1 MTGAADKLMTLAD
14 AAALVNDG
22 DTVVAGGCCYSRTPW
37 AMLLELLRAQ
47 RRGLTL
53 GRNLMC
59 YESELFLA
67 TGAATKLVSS
77 WVGIGLRWGIP
88 KVFREYVE
96 RDPSVYEEWSH
107 LSFGLRLMA
116 ASMGMPFLPTASL
129 LGSDLLQR
137 LPAQEM
143 RCPFTDELLV
153 AVPAL
158 VPDVALI
165 HVHTVDAAGNAQIEG
180 PAYMDVELARAA
192 KTVIVTAEEVVPAEA
207 IVRHNDRTQIPG
219 FVVDAVV
226 EVPFGSYPHECHGR
240 YEADFAHFDA
250 YAEQVAA
257 DGVAGVEAY
266 LAEVRRAARELRRL
280 PGHGRGLGAARAAPP
295 RAGAG
300 GGMSAPNGAATAEP
314 TPVELMTIAGSR
326 LLRDGRVVF
335 AGVGVAAGGQRAGQ
349 APARARRSRS
359 CSRAAR
365 SGRGCCPGRLPVST
379 NEMRAAHDAFMLTSI
394 NELFLYGQR
403 GCYDYGFI
411 GAGQLDQ
418 YGNVNTSYIGD
429 PDHPKVRLPGS
440 GGANDIV
447 SSCRE
452 VMIMTRHEQRR
463 FVERVDF
470 ITSPGYLSGPES
482 RRAAGLV
489 RNRPVAVITDL
500 ALLGFD
506 EATGRLRLDALQPG
520 VTEADVHANTGFELL
535 VSDTVAELAAPT
547 EQELAELR
555 WLRDGEQSNTA
566 TRREVTSA
574 P

>member
-1 MTGAADKLMTLAD
+1 MTGANDKLMTLAD
-14 AAALVNDG
+14 AAALVSDG

-67 TGAATKLVSS
+67 TGAATKLISS

-129 LGSDLLQR
+129 LGSDLLER

-143 RCPFTDELLV
+143 RCPFTDQLLV

-165 HVHTVDAAGNAQIEG
+165 HVHSVDAAGNAQIEG

-192 KTVIVTAEEVVPAEA
+192 KTVIVTAEEVVPAET

-219 FVVDAVV
+219 FVVDAVI

-250 YAEQVAA
+250 YSEQVVA

-266 LAEVRRAARELRRL
+266 LAEVVERAGSFAGFLDTVGASALLEQRRRAREL
-280 PGHGRGLGAARAAPP
+280 
-295 RAGAG
+295 
-300 GGMSAPNGAATAEP
+300 
-314 TPVELMTIAGSR
+314 V
-326 LLRDGRVVF
+326 
-335 AGVGVAAGGQRAGQ
+335 
-349 APARARRSRS
+349 PA
-359 CSRAAR
+359 
-365 SGRGCCPGRLPVST
+365 
-379 NEMRAAHDAFMLTSI
+379 
-394 NELFLYGQR
+394 
-403 GCYDYGFI
+403 
-411 GAGQLDQ
+411 
-418 YGNVNTSYIGD
+418 
-429 PDHPKVRLPGS
+429 
-440 GGANDIV
+440 
-447 SSCRE
+447 
-452 VMIMTRHEQRR
+452 
-463 FVERVDF
+463 
-470 ITSPGYLSGPES
+470 
-482 RRAAGLV
+482 
-489 RNRPVAVITDL
+489 
-500 ALLGFD
+500 
-506 EATGRLRLDALQPG
+506 
-520 VTEADVHANTGFELL
+520 
-535 VSDTVAELAAPT
+535 
-547 EQELAELR
+547 
-555 WLRDGEQSNTA
+555 
-566 TRREVTSA
+566 
-574 P
+574 

>member
-1 MTGAADKLMTLAD
+1 MTGPADKLVTLAD

-37 AMLLELLRAQ
+37 AMLLELLRAE

-96 RDPSVYEEWSH
+96 RDPSLYEEWSH

-116 ASMGMPFLPTASL
+116 ASMGVPFLPTASL
-129 LGSDLLQR
+129 LGSDLLKR

-165 HVHTVDAAGNAQIEG
+165 HVHTIDAAGNAQIEG

-207 IVRHNDRTQIPG
+207 IVRHADRTQIPG

-240 YEADFAHFDA
+240 YEADFTHFDA
-250 YAEQVAA
+250 YAEQVSR

-266 LAEVRRAARELRRL
+266 LAECVERPGSFPAFLDMVGASALLEQRRRAREL
-280 PGHGRGLGAARAAPP
+280 
-295 RAGAG
+295 
-300 GGMSAPNGAATAEP
+300 
-314 TPVELMTIAGSR
+314 
-326 LLRDGRVVF
+326 
-335 AGVGVAAGGQRAGQ
+335 VAA
-349 APARARRSRS
+349 
-359 CSRAAR
+359 
-365 SGRGCCPGRLPVST
+365 
-379 NEMRAAHDAFMLTSI
+379 
-394 NELFLYGQR
+394 
-403 GCYDYGFI
+403 
-411 GAGQLDQ
+411 
-418 YGNVNTSYIGD
+418 
-429 PDHPKVRLPGS
+429 
-440 GGANDIV
+440 
-447 SSCRE
+447 
-452 VMIMTRHEQRR
+452 
-463 FVERVDF
+463 
-470 ITSPGYLSGPES
+470 
-482 RRAAGLV
+482 
-489 RNRPVAVITDL
+489 
-500 ALLGFD
+500 
-506 EATGRLRLDALQPG
+506 
-520 VTEADVHANTGFELL
+520 
-535 VSDTVAELAAPT
+535 
-547 EQELAELR
+547 
-555 WLRDGEQSNTA
+555 
-566 TRREVTSA
+566 
-574 P
+574 